1 MSWLLPIAGVVVAG
15 LALGQLKVR
24 GLSLGVAGVLF
35 SGLAAGHFGLA
46 PDEEVL
52 HVLRDLG
59 LVLFVAAV
67 GAQVGPGFVQSLRDG
82 GLRLNA
88 LAAGVVLLG
97 ALLTVALSR
106 LFHLDMAALVGVF
119 AGATTNTPALGAA
132 QQALDSVPDVDAARR
147 GLPGLGY
154 AVAYPFGVLGV
165 IATIAAVRAIFRI
178 DVAAEAARAAEL
190 ARSSSPELARRAF
203 VVDNKNLD
211 GMAVRDLPGI
221 AALGVVISR
230 VLSKDATEA
239 ERALPSS
246 VVHVGDALLAVGDD
260 AALAS
265 AGAILGSPATR
276 DLMAGGRTGWSRL
289 VVTHKSTVG
298 KTLAELALS
307 ARHDVVVTRIKRGD
321 VEMVAAPSLRLRF
334 GDQLHVVGHP
344 EDLQAAAALVG
355 NSQKAL
361 GLTDFLPIF
370 VGIALGV
377 LLGSVAIP
385 LPGLPAPVK
394 LGLAG
399 GPLLAAIVLGRI
411 GKVGPLVWHLP
422 GNVNLALRELGI
434 ALFLAAVGLKAGTHL
449 AHALAGDGPT
459 WLLCGVAIT
468 LIPLLV
474 MSAIARLFMRLP
486 FATIAGLLAGSMTDP
501 PALAFANAVVG
512 ADAAAVSYAAVYPMT
527 MVLRILAAQALVLWL
542 GASP

>member
-1 MSWLLPIAGVVVAG
+1 MSWLFTIALVIVAG

-35 SGLAAGHFGLA
+35 SGLAAGHFGYA
-46 PDEEVL
+46 PKLEILE
-52 HVLRDLG
+52 VLRDLG

-97 ALLTVALSR
+97 ALLTVVLARVL
-106 LFHLDMAALVGVF
+106 HLDMAALVGVF

-132 QQALDSVPDVDAARR
+132 QQALDSLPDVDAARR

-165 IATIAAVRAIFRI
+165 IAGIAG
-178 DVAAEAARAAEL
+178 ARALFRGVAPTAPASATPPAL
-190 ARSSSPELARRAF
+190 SRRAF
-203 VVDNKNLD
+203 VVDNKNLQ
-211 GMAVRDLPGI
+211 GRVVQDLPGL
-221 AALGVVISR
+221 AALGVVVSR
-230 VLSKDATEA
+230 VLGKGASES
-239 ERALPSS
+239 ERALPST
-246 VVHVGDALLAVGDD
+246 VVHLGDTVLAVGTE
-260 AALAS
+260 AALDS
-265 AGAILGSPATR
+265 AGAIIGTPAAR
-276 DLMAGGRTGWSRL
+276 DLTSSSRTSSLRM
-289 VVTHKSTVG
+289 VVTNKGAAG
-298 KTLAELALS
+298 KTLAELALT
-307 ARHDVVVTRIKRGD
+307 ARHDVVVTRVRRAD
-321 VEMVAAPSLRLRF
+321 VDMVAAPGLRLRF
-334 GDQLHVVGHP
+334 GDQLHVVGHA
-344 EDLQAAAALVG
+344 EDLSAAAAAVG

-370 VGIALGV
+370 LGVALGV
-377 LLGSVAIP
+377 LIGSIAVP
-385 LPGLPAPVK
+385 LPGMPAPVK

-434 ALFLAAVGLKAGTHL
+434 ALFLSAVGLKAGAHL
-449 AHALAGDGPT
+449 VEALAGQGPT

-468 LIPLLV
+468 LVPLCV
-474 MSAIARLFMRLP
+474 VAAIARLALGMP
-486 FATIAGLLAGSMTDP
+486 FAAVAGLLAGSMTDP
-501 PALAFANAVVG
+501 PALAFANSLVG
-512 ADAAAVSYAAVYPMT
+512 EDAAAVSYAAVYPTT
-527 MVLRILAAQALVLWL
+527 MVLRILTAQALVLWL